1 MNNFV
6 FGNGDPLLYGNTITR
21 PDYVSEPE
29 IKKQLDTMMMQYN
42 QLQQTKHP
50 DVNTQK
56 DWVGDFDN
64 TLKNLDPEIEATL
77 SEDQDFVMLNT
88 SLQQDIQ
95 NEIMQNIKW
104 KLNNNQDVV
113 YKVKKLNEIIE
124 SHSKTKTA
132 KDKQQMA
139 EIADYL
145 QNYSDMTFNEYK
157 QMKESK

>member
-6 FGNGDPLLYGNTITR
+6 FGNGDPLLYGNTIAR

-64 TLKNLDPEIEATL
+64 TLKNLDPEIEAIL
-77 SEDQDFVMLNT
+77 AEDIDFVQLNT